1 MQLSAPLVMAR
12 GADGSSWDHLNKEQ
26 NKRRQNRRKALK
38 VLPGKPGELFLKITE
53 ITIELA

>member
-1 MQLSAPLVMAR
+1 MDWPPPVR
-12 GADGSSWDHLNKEQ
+12 FEHYGSSWDHLNKEQ